1 MQQLKSI
8 KKAAI
13 VLMIALIS
21 IMSFNGHSQIVTP
34 VKWIYSVKQTKA
46 DEADLV
52 LTAKIDKGWHLYSQ
66 FLKPGAELPTL
77 FIYEKNNSYKLIG
90 KTKEP
95 KPKVEYDDM
104 FKMDV
109 QFFDLKAVFVQKV
122 KVLSKKDFVVKVK
135 VDAQSCNDETCVPV
149 KDDGEFKV
157 KGNPNGEA
165 VTTVKE
171 DNKDTANKAVATT
184 NDTSNKA
191 VAKANDTSKTNN
203 QKITKPEEK
212 KEKSSLWLF
221 FWASFGAGLLGLL
234 TPCVFPMIP
243 MTVSFFMKGGS
254 KGKIQALI
262 FGTSIIV
269 LFILFGTTLSLVF
282 GPSFANMISTHW
294 IPNLLFALIFIIFAI
309 SLFGYFEIVLPSWLI
324 NKSVQNE
331 EKGDYIGPIFM
342 AITLVLV
349 SFSCTLPIVS
359 SVAFSSIGGEFVR
372 PIVSMFGFSLAF
384 AIPFT
389 MFAFFPSWLKSM
401 PKSGGWLNS
410 VKVVL
415 AFVEL
420 AFALKFINVPD
431 QTYHWRLLDREIYL
445 AAWIVIASLLG
456 FYLLGKLKFPHDDD
470 MPVQKSWFRL
480 FLAIIT
486 FTFVVYMIPGMW
498 GAPLKALSGW
508 MPPPETQDFDITAQ
522 IRDNAGLGSSKT
534 VNLAIEP
541 RYTKDLT
548 LPQGLHGYFDY
559 GQALVSSKQ
568 QNKPVFVDFT
578 GHGCTNCRKME
589 NQVWSDPRVLKRL
602 REDFVVVALY
612 VDDKVI
618 ALDKQDYIKD
628 KDGKDITMLGEKNAY
643 IQVSKFASN
652 AQPWYQLLN
661 SDGTP
666 LVEPRG
672 TNLDIDAF
680 VKFLDDGIA
689 EYKKRNAK

>member
-13 VLMIALIS
+13 ALMIVFVS
-21 IMSFNGHSQIVTP
+21 IMSFNGYSQMITP
-34 VKWIYSVKQTKA
+34 VKWAYSVKQTNA

-52 LTAKIDKGWHLYSQ
+52 FTAKIDKGWHLYSQ
-66 FLKPGAELPTL
+66 FLKSGGPLPTL
-77 FIYEKNNSYKLIG
+77 FVFDKDNSYKLIG
-90 KTKEP
+90 KATEP
-95 KPKVEYDDM
+95 KPKVEHDDM
-104 FKMDV
+104 FNMDV
-109 QFFDLKAVFVQKV
+109 QYFDVKAVFVQKV
-122 KVLSKKDFVVKVK
+122 KVLSKKDFIIKVK

-149 KDDGEFKV
+149 KDDGEFKI
-157 KGNPNGEA
+157 KGNPKGDEVA
-165 VTTVKE
+165 VKE
-171 DNKDTANKAVATT
+171 EKKDTNKTVSKT
-184 NDTSNKA
+184 NDTSKA
-191 VAKANDTSKTNN
+191 VANANDTSKNNN
-203 QKITKPEEK
+203 QKVSKPEEK

-221 FWASFGAGLLGLL
+221 FWASFGSGLLGLL
-234 TPCVFPMIP
+234 MPCVFPMIP
-243 MTVSFFMKGGS
+243 MTVSFFMKSGS

-262 FGTSIIV
+262 FGTSIVV
-269 LFILFGTTLSLVF
+269 LFIIFGTILALAF
-282 GPSFANMISTHW
+282 GPNFANMMSTHW
-294 IPNLLFALIFIIFAI
+294 LPNLLFALIFIIFAI

-324 NKSVQNE
+324 NKSVENE
-331 EKGDYIGPIFM
+331 EKGDYVGPIFM

-359 SVAFSSIGGEFVR
+359 NVAISSIGGEFIR

-445 AAWIVIASLLG
+445 AAWIVIASMLG

-480 FLAIIT
+480 FLAIVT

-498 GAPLKALSGW
+498 GAPLSKLSGW
-508 MPPPETQDFDITAQ
+508 LPPESTQDFELDDQ
-522 IRDNAGLGSSKT
+522 IRDISSNSTTT
-534 VNLAIEP
+534 VNLCSDA
-541 RYTKDLT
+541 RYGEELK

-559 GQALVSSKQ
+559 DQALASSKK

-589 NQVWSDPRVLKRL
+589 AQVWSDPRVLKKL
-602 REDFVVVALY
+602 KEDFVVVALY

-643 IQVSKFASN
+643 IQTTKFASN
-652 AQPWYQLLN
+652 AQPWYQILN

-666 LVEPRG
+666 LVEPRAA
-672 TNLDIDAF
+672 NYDLEAF

-689 EYKKRNAK
+689 GYKKSNSK

>member
-8 KKAAI
+8 KQAAI
-13 VLMIALIS
+13 ILMVVFVS
-21 IMSFNGHSQIVTP
+21 MMSFSGYSQMKTP
-34 VKWIYSVKQTKA
+34 VKWTYTVKQTKA
-46 DEADLV
+46 DEAELV
-52 LTAKIDKGWHLYSQ
+52 FTTKIDKGWHLYSQ
-66 FLKPGAELPTL
+66 FLKPGGPLATL
-77 FIYEKNNSYKLIG
+77 FIFEKNNSFKLIG
-90 KTKEP
+90 KATEP
-95 KPKVEYDDM
+95 KPKVEHDEM
-104 FKMDV
+104 FNMDV
-109 QFFDLKAVFVQKV
+109 QYFDVKAIFVQKV

-135 VDAQSCNDETCVPV
+135 IDAQSCNDETCVPV
-149 KDDGEFKV
+149 KDDGEFNV
-157 KGNPNGEA
+157 KGNPKGDEVA
-165 VTTVKE
+165 VKDE
-171 DNKDTANKAVATT
+171 KKDTTTKAVSNINDTSKAVA
-184 NDTSNKA
+184 S
-191 VAKANDTSKTNN
+191 ANDTSKTNN
-203 QKITKPEEK
+203 QKVSKPEEK

-221 FWASFGAGLLGLL
+221 FWGSFLSGLLGLL
-234 TPCVFPMIP
+234 MPCVFPMIP
-243 MTVSFFMKGGS
+243 MTVSFFMKSGS
-254 KGKIQALI
+254 KGKVQALI
-262 FGTSIIV
+262 FGTSIVI
-269 LFILFGTTLSLVF
+269 LFIIFGTVLALAF
-282 GPSFANMISTHW
+282 GPNFANMMSTHW
-294 IPNLLFALIFIIFAI
+294 LPNLLFALIFIIFAI

-331 EKGDYIGPIFM
+331 EKGDYVGPIFM

-359 SVAFSSIGGEFVR
+359 NVAISSIGGEFIR

-445 AAWIVIASLLG
+445 AAWIVIAALLG

-480 FLAIIT
+480 FLAIVT

-522 IRDNAGLGSSKT
+522 IRDNAGSGPTKT
-534 VNLAIEP
+534 VNLSIEP
-541 RYTKDLT
+541 RYTKNLT

-559 GQALVSSKQ
+559 GQALASSKQ

-602 REDFVVVALY
+602 KEDFVVVALY

-618 ALDKQDYIKD
+618 ALDKEDYIKD

-661 SDGTP
+661 SDGAP

>member
-1 MQQLKSI
+1 
-8 KKAAI
+8 
-13 VLMIALIS
+13 
-21 IMSFNGHSQIVTP
+21 
-34 VKWIYSVKQTKA
+34 
-46 DEADLV
+46 
-52 LTAKIDKGWHLYSQ
+52 
-66 FLKPGAELPTL
+66 
-77 FIYEKNNSYKLIG
+77 
-90 KTKEP
+90 
-95 KPKVEYDDM
+95 
-104 FKMDV
+104 
-109 QFFDLKAVFVQKV
+109 
-122 KVLSKKDFVVKVK
+122 
-135 VDAQSCNDETCVPV
+135 
-149 KDDGEFKV
+149 
-157 KGNPNGEA
+157 
-165 VTTVKE
+165 
-171 DNKDTANKAVATT
+171 
-184 NDTSNKA
+184 
-191 VAKANDTSKTNN
+191 
-203 QKITKPEEK
+203 
-212 KEKSSLWLF
+212 
-221 FWASFGAGLLGLL
+221 
-234 TPCVFPMIP
+234 
-243 MTVSFFMKGGS
+243 
-254 KGKIQALI
+254 
-262 FGTSIIV
+262 
-269 LFILFGTTLSLVF
+269 
-282 GPSFANMISTHW
+282 
-294 IPNLLFALIFIIFAI
+294 
-309 SLFGYFEIVLPSWLI
+309 
-324 NKSVQNE
+324 
-331 EKGDYIGPIFM
+331 
-342 AITLVLV
+342 
-349 SFSCTLPIVS
+349 
-359 SVAFSSIGGEFVR
+359 
-372 PIVSMFGFSLAF
+372 
-384 AIPFT
+384 

-480 FLAIIT
+480 FLAIVT

-522 IRDNAGLGSSKT
+522 IRDNAGSGPTKT
-534 VNLAIEP
+534 VNLSIEP
-541 RYTKDLT
+541 RYTKNLT

-559 GQALVSSKQ
+559 GQALASSKQ

-602 REDFVVVALY
+602 KEDFVVVALY

-618 ALDKQDYIKD
+618 ALDKEDYIKD

-661 SDGTP
+661 SDGAP